1 MQPPQPVCR
10 VVEEWIVWAT
20 WQNDSENQGKVN
32 AELIGF
38 DEFDWVVRQH
48 PEHAWECI
56 LATVADPRAKPYLGT
71 LAAGPIEDLLGLHGD
86 TFIDRVEQEARRSPL
101 FAWTLGAVWQCQMT
115 DEIWARPG
123 FSKSGTVVD
132 GTAYPPDERC
142 CCRPRPACYTGQLWS
157 SPNGCPER
165 AEHGTDARAMALQ
178 VRAL

>member
-1 MQPPQPVCR
+1 MQPPLPVCR
-10 VVEEWIVWAT
+10 VIEEWIVWAT
-20 WQNDSENQGKVN
+20 WQNDPENQGEVN

-101 FAWTLGAVWQCQMT
+101 FAWTLGGVWKCQMT
-115 DEIWARPG
+115 DEIWARIQQVWNRRG
-123 FSKSGTVVD
+123 WD
-132 GTAYPPDERC
+132 GI
-142 CCRPRPACYTGQLWS
+142 PA
-157 SPNGCPER
+157 
-165 AEHGTDARAMALQ
+165 
-178 VRAL
+178 